1 MENILLWFIVILI
14 GLNLFSLGLCKYIL
28 SLFSEMRKD
37 YNKIIEINEENDKL
51 QEQLKENYEKMI
63 KNCEERIN
71 LYEEYFRKK
80 SKEIC

>member
-1 MENILLWFIVILI
+1 MESILLWFIVILI

-28 SLFSEMRKD
+28 NLFSEMRKD
-37 YNKIIEINEENDKL
+37 YNKIIEI
-51 QEQLKENYEKMI
+51 YEKMI

-80 SKEIC
+80 SKEIY

>member
-1 MENILLWFIVILI
+1 MESILLWFIVILI

-37 YNKIIEINEENDKL
+37 YNKIIEI
-51 QEQLKENYEKMI
+51 YEKMI

-80 SKEIC
+80 SKEIY

>member
-37 YNKIIEINEENDKL
+37 YNKVIEINEEKDKL
-51 QEQLKENYEKMI
+51 QEQIINNYEELT
-63 KNCEERIN
+63 KNYKEQIDN
-71 LYEEYFRKK
+71 YEEYFRKE
-80 SKEIC
+80 SKEIY

>member
-37 YNKIIEINEENDKL
+37 YNKVIEINEEKDKL
-51 QEQLKENYEKMI
+51 QEQIINNYEELTKNYKEQIDNYEK
-63 KNCEERIN
+63 
-71 LYEEYFRKK
+71 YFRKE
-80 SKEIC
+80 SKEIY